1 MSWGILREEG
11 LEGEDPMLCFGR
23 VQFANVCSRA
33 LDMKSTVGI
42 ILKAINMSIALEAIG
57 VDEITEAEYRL
68 GTL

>member
-42 ILKAINMSIALEAIG
+42 ILKAINMSIALEATG